1 MKMKSERDLDDRLFW
16 LAKEEEIARGETTD
30 RYFEY
35 AIEVMKK
42 KHTDPEVVM
51 EVYTRCLPEENR
63 WGVVTGI
70 YEVAKLLEGHSLSV
84 KSMDEGEV
92 FLSNPGSAI
101 YEPVMQ
107 ICGRYTELAI
117 YENPILGLL
126 CSSSGISTKAAKI
139 RLAAGNKKLL
149 SFGTRRT
156 HPALAPTVERA
167 AYIGG
172 FDGVSN
178 ILAARLLGKKA
189 EGTMPHAMIIC
200 FGDQATAWKAFD
212 EVMPSDV
219 PRVALIDTFSD
230 EKTEAI
236 LAFET
241 LGLQLNAVRLDTPSS
256 RRGDWRRIIEEVR
269 WELNIRGGERVKIFL
284 SGGLDEE
291 SIANLLDIADG
302 FGVGTS
308 VSNAP
313 AIDFNAKIVEVK
325 MDGLPIFRA
334 KRGDLG
340 GKKQVYRRR
349 DFSEDVVTKEEDPA
363 PQGSEPLL
371 TDLVIDG
378 KIVRR
383 FKEIEE
389 IREKTVDSVRKLSE
403 ANTSLR
409 WR

>member
-172 FDGVSN
+172 FDGVAN
-178 ILAARLLGKKA
+178 ILAARRLG
-189 EGTMPHAMIIC
+189 
-200 FGDQATAWKAFD
+200 Q
-212 EVMPSDV
+212 
-219 PRVALIDTFSD
+219 
-230 EKTEAI
+230 
-236 LAFET
+236 
-241 LGLQLNAVRLDTPSS
+241 
-256 RRGDWRRIIEEVR
+256 
-269 WELNIRGGERVKIFL
+269 
-284 SGGLDEE
+284 
-291 SIANLLDIADG
+291 
-302 FGVGTS
+302 
-308 VSNAP
+308 
-313 AIDFNAKIVEVK
+313 
-325 MDGLPIFRA
+325 
-334 KRGDLG
+334 
-340 GKKQVYRRR
+340 
-349 DFSEDVVTKEEDPA
+349 
-363 PQGSEPLL
+363 
-371 TDLVIDG
+371 
-378 KIVRR
+378 
-383 FKEIEE
+383 
-389 IREKTVDSVRKLSE
+389 
-403 ANTSLR
+403 
-409 WR
+409 